1 MTTENVCNFLQVS
14 WKLQTKTKTRR
25 FVKMKIVKLKIVF
38 SDILKPEDTFQN
50 TGCVNY
56 ENTVVSITRQSQRIQ
71 DVKSIFRR

>member
-50 TGCVNY
+50 TGCVN
-56 ENTVVSITRQSQRIQ
+56 
-71 DVKSIFRR
+71 